1 MWLYVDDSCI
11 PWLLTL
17 GKVFEGATILHI
29 VAFPPDVVKVMAE
42 KVQVHID
49 DIEVSMPT
57 KEIINVAQAFQT
69 FVT

>member
-1 MWLYVDDSCI
+1 
-11 PWLLTL
+11 
-17 GKVFEGATILHI
+17 